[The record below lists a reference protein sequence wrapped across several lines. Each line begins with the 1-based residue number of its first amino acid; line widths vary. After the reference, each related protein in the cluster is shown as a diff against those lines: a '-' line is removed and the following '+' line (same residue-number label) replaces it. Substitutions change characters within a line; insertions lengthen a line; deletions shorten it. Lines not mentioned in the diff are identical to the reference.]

1 MKSKSEPV
9 NKLRKTACVYLLLIV
24 SLALY
29 RMNVLC
35 ICCSTLQIFKG
46 IFKFSH
52 ISIAWKAN
60 WKHFPFNKLIL
71 KTNCF
76 LTITRN
82 LKKLVI
88 NVLYATMAANKS
100 IVYLT
105 HSILPIEYAKQ
116 YTEIETNL

>member
-1 MKSKSEPV
+1 MKSKPEPV
-9 NKLRKTACVYLLLIV
+9 NKLREAECIYLLLIV

-46 IFKFSH
+46 TSEFSH
-52 ISIAWKAN
+52 VIIAWKAD
-60 WKHFPFNKLIL
+60 WKHFPFSKLIL

-76 LTITRN
+76 LTITRS

-88 NVLYATMAANKS
+88 NVL
-100 IVYLT
+100 
-105 HSILPIEYAKQ
+105 
-116 YTEIETNL
+116 